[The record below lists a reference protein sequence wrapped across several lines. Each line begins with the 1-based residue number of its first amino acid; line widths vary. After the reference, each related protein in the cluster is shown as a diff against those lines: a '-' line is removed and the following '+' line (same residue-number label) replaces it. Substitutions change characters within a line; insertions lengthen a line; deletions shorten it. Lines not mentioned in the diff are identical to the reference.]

1 VRLFI
6 DLFFIAREK
15 RWFFIRREGIQ
26 KKWEEMRMRKLTVGL
41 AAAVLVAAS
50 MSSAANAA
58 EEVQIPFGA
67 FWVQTGVFKSF
78 GVNSKAVYE
87 SFVEELHSN
96 GGVKLKDGRIGKIST
111 KFYDSGCNAEQALA
125 VIRKM
130 ASVDKRLLAVG
141 PTCSGALEPV
151 FGILQKK
158 LDDASDTGL
167 QFMVFS
173 DTSAKPGLGKISPW
187 GFRASP
193 NESAMYLDVMKH
205 LKGTGIKTVAF
216 GFEDNFPHS
225 TATYKVMR
233 KHALASGLKVAADL
247 GWHYDDTEFSVQA
260 RKIKAAKADAMIIS
274 AHPFTTCGFM
284 REAKRQRIKQKIL
297 IGLTSSSSIETL
309 QGCAKEVES
318 MIIPTAFA
326 PVNDEARR
334 IAGLVSKKG
343 GFMDIHSAAVWEV
356 MTVLIEALEATD
368 IKLKP
373 DTLADDRRKI
383 RDYVA
388 NVGDWKGLLGR
399 VLSKNKGSS
408 AHDGDVNK
416 PWLLAQAKGA
426 QWGIYWRPKALGGEG
441 PLEGVN

>member
-1 VRLFI
+1 
-6 DLFFIAREK
+6 
-15 RWFFIRREGIQ
+15 
-26 KKWEEMRMRKLTVGL
+26 MRKLIVSG
-41 AAAVLVAAS
+41 AAALLMAGSLSTMAK
-50 MSSAANAA
+50 AA
-58 EEVQIPFGA
+58 EEVAIPFGA

-87 SFVEELHSN
+87 SFVEELHAN
-96 GGVKLKDGRIGKIST
+96 GGIKLKDGRIGKIST
-111 KFYDSGCNAEQALA
+111 TFYDSGCKAEEALA
-125 VIRKM
+125 VVRKM
-130 ASVDKRLLAVG
+130 ASVDKVLLAVG

-158 LDDASDTGL
+158 LGDPGDTGL

-205 LKGTGIKTVAF
+205 LKGIGVKSVAF
-216 GFEDNFPHS
+216 GFEDNFAHS
-225 TATYKVMR
+225 TGTYKVMR
-233 KHALASGLKVAADL
+233 KHALATGLEVKEDQ
-247 GWHYDDTEFSVQA
+247 GWHFDDTQFSTQA

-284 REAKRQRIKQKIL
+284 REAKRQRIKYQIL

-309 QGCAKEVES
+309 MGCAKEADA

-326 PVNDEARR
+326 PVNEESRR
-334 IAGLVSKKG
+334 IAKIVAKKG

-356 MTVLIEALEATD
+356 MTVLVQALENTD
-368 IKLKP
+368 LQL
-373 DTLADDRRKI
+373 TSESLAADRRKI

-388 NVGDWKGLLGR
+388 EVGTWQGLLGT
-399 VLSKNKGSS
+399 VVSNNQGSTT
-408 AHDGDVNK
+408 HDGDVSK

-426 QWGIYWRPKALGGEG
+426 EWGIYWRPKALGGTG
-441 PLEGVN
+441 PLKGVE